1 MLYSLSAS
9 VIADTIHALAA
20 MELLRSDPESDLSAL
35 LSPLID
41 PERRPQLMLMV
52 RNAFAELMID
62 LLPFVDNASLDAE
75 DAVCNAAGQS
85 SADVSDPLMQV
96 DLRTPSGLT
105 SSFHGLLRRKLELSV
120 VYGVLSACVPSLA
133 SAESSSAS
141 LFATSVVDMARSSRQ
156 ALLDMLARVP
166 APFLRRGW

>member
-62 LLPFVDNASLDAE
+62 AS
-75 DAVCNAAGQS
+75 
-85 SADVSDPLMQV
+85 PL
-96 DLRTPSGLT
+96 
-105 SSFHGLLRRKLELSV
+105 
-120 VYGVLSACVPSLA
+120 C
-133 SAESSSAS
+133 
-141 LFATSVVDMARSSRQ
+141 
-156 ALLDMLARVP
+156 
-166 APFLRRGW
+166 